1 MLRRSRMKV
10 RAIYRPEVLTAAAD
24 ESLLDAVSR
33 IQYEE
38 VGSLAVPE
46 HGVLIGIITERDLT
60 RALADG
66 VDSAATAVGDYMT
79 MEPRTVTPET
89 DVGEAAAIMV
99 DLGVRHLP
107 VMEAGRLVGMMS
119 ARDLLSLEAWNAIGA
134 R

>member
-1 MLRRSRMKV
+1 
-10 RAIYRPEVLTAAAD
+10 
-24 ESLLDAVSR
+24 
-33 IQYEE
+33 
-38 VGSLAVPE
+38 
-46 HGVLIGIITERDLT
+46 
-60 RALADG
+60 
-66 VDSAATAVGDYMT
+66 VGDYMT